1 MDMQASQRENNMRSA
16 LSTGTRKF
24 VFEIKRLCPEEDQMR
39 SGNMKTRLLLVDDHA
54 VVRSGL
60 RMLLG
65 SHAELEIAGEAGTAE
80 DALQKAGELRP
91 DLILMDIG
99 LPDKTGIEA
108 TREIKRNFPD
118 VRILAL
124 TIHEDEEYFFQML
137 DAGASGYV
145 PKRAAPE
152 ELLSAIRVA
161 AAGEVYLYPSMA
173 KLLVRDFLNIERPA
187 GERPNLD
194 GLTDREREVLTHLAE
209 GVSNDEIAVTLVIS
223 PRTVE
228 RHREN
233 IMRKLNLHSRS
244 ELVRYAIRKGIIK
257 A

>member
-1 MDMQASQRENNMRSA
+1 
-16 LSTGTRKF
+16 
-24 VFEIKRLCPEEDQMR
+24 
-39 SGNMKTRLLLVDDHA
+39 MKTRLLLVDDHA

-60 RMLLG
+60 RMLLSG
-65 SHAELEIAGEAGTAE
+65 HTELEIVGEAGTAE
-80 DALQKAGELRP
+80 EALQKTGELHP

-108 TREIKRNFPD
+108 TREIKRSFPD
-118 VRILAL
+118 VKIVAL

-137 DAGASGYV
+137 NAGASGYV

-152 ELLSAIRVA
+152 ELLTAIRAA

-173 KLLVRDFLNIERPA
+173 KLLVRDYLSAERPA
-187 GERPNLD
+187 EEKANLD
-194 GLTDREREVLTHLAE
+194 GLTDREHEVLTHLAE
-209 GVSNDEIAVTLVIS
+209 GSSNEEIAAALVIS
-223 PRTVE
+223 PKTVE

>member
-1 MDMQASQRENNMRSA
+1 M
-16 LSTGTRKF
+16 T
-24 VFEIKRLCPEEDQMR
+24 I
-39 SGNMKTRLLLVDDHA
+39 RLLLVDDHA
-54 VVRSGL
+54 VIRSGL
-60 RMLLG
+60 KMLLG
-65 SHAELEIAGEAGTAE
+65 SQKEMEIVGEAGSAAE
-80 DALQKAGELRP
+80 ALTETERVQP
-91 DLILMDIG
+91 DVILMDIG

-108 TREIKRNFPD
+108 TREIKSKFPK
-118 VRILAL
+118 VNIVAL

-152 ELLSAIRVA
+152 ELITAIKA
-161 AAGEVYLYPSMA
+161 AAIGEVYLYPSLA
-173 KLLVRDFLNIERPA
+173 KLLVRDFFSTEHMADQKI
-187 GERPNLD
+187 NLD
-194 GLTDREREVLTHLAE
+194 GLTEREREVLTHLAE
-209 GVSNDEIAVTLVIS
+209 GESNDQIAALLVIS
-223 PRTVE
+223 PKTVE